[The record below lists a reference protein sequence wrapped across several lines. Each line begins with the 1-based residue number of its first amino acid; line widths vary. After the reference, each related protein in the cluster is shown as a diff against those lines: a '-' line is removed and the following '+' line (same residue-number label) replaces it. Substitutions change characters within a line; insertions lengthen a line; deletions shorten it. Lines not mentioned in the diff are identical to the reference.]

1 MALAVQPTPQLKGPK
16 RFPRF
21 VIDFQL
27 TAATADGG
35 AGPIVRGRSTD
46 ISIGGVGAVMLGDL
60 NVEQVVTLNFV
71 LPIVHQRVR
80 VRATIKH
87 RNGFRY
93 GFEFLSLSGPDRKAI
108 ERLADL
114 LPAQA

>member
-1 MALAVQPTPQLKGPK
+1 MALAIQPTPQLKGPK

-27 TAATADGG
+27 TAATAAGG
-35 AGPIVRGRSTD
+35 AGPVIRGRSTD
-46 ISIGGVGAVMLGDL
+46 ISIGGVGAVMLGEL
-60 NVEQVVTLNFV
+60 EVGQVVTLNFV
-71 LPIVHQRVR
+71 LPIVQQRVR
-80 VRATIKH
+80 VRANVKH

-108 ERLADL
+108 ERLAGL
-114 LPAQA
+114 LPGQA